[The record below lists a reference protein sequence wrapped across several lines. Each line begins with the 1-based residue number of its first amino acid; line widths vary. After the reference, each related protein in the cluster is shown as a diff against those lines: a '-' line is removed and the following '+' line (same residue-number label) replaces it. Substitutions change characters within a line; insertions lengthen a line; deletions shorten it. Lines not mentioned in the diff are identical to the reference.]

1 MNRAWVLLGSNV
13 DKERHLPAAVSALR
27 DLGLVAVSRAF
38 ETAPVGTDHPETFLN
53 AAAVLETEASEAEI
67 RAACRAIEDGL
78 GRVRDPDD
86 PFMPRT
92 IDLDLVIWNGEVR
105 DDDVHREVHAAV
117 PLADVTPELV
127 VTEDGRTLAEVV
139 VRLVASFFPRPRPD
153 VILSV
158 RP

>member
-53 AAAVLETEASEAEI
+53 AAAVLETEASEAET
-67 RAACRAIEDGL
+67 RAACRAIEKAM

-86 PFMPRT
+86 AFAPRT
-92 IDLDLVIWNGEVR
+92 IDLDLVIWNGVVR
-105 DDDVHREVHAAV
+105 DADVHGQVHAAV
-117 PLADVTPELV
+117 PLADVTPDLV
-127 VTEDGRTLAEVV
+127 VTQDGRTLADVAIRIE
-139 VRLVASFFPRPRPD
+139 ASFFPRPRPD
-153 VILSV
+153 VILSI